1 MTLRITAPTPADLAA
16 EYRQNGWWSQP
27 PLRDGVER
35 IAESDPDRVA
45 VIDNVGTW
53 TYAELRDHIEGAVGT
68 LVDAGVGAGDAV
80 VIVAPNTSKAVAAVY
95 ATLRADAAAVVIDR
109 RCGALDLANAINS
122 SGARIVVVPA
132 ELREKLRVEDHEVS
146 VLALETITQGR
157 RVSDWT
163 ELDPTLPRVVIFTSG
178 TTKRSKGVIHTWET
192 MGVAVKNLELCMD
205 FIPGDRPFTSSPL
218 ATVTGLSQVF
228 MAIPGGSLL
237 LEDRFDA
244 ARSLAAIE
252 EHKATSIGGA
262 PVILELLFAEYDR
275 QGRTESAL
283 QRVSLGGTTIPRTV
297 LEVAIDRFGISPTR
311 VYGSSEVPVHT
322 YSHPEDSLEER
333 LSDDGSPSPGSE
345 CGLGEQFQ
353 EGYELYV
360 RGPNMFQGYLYDE
373 DNEGVFV
380 DGWFRT
386 GDVVELRGERVKVL
400 GRLKDVAARK
410 GIKISLA
417 EVEDAARVLDGGV
430 QGRLREVAAY
440 AVEDDETGERVALAV
455 RIEGEHPTY
464 DHVVESMLDHGLARG
479 KLPEEI
485 VFWDQPLPRNATG
498 KIVRAQLR
506 DQAGTKPR
514 EVAPRLTVASD
525 A

>member
-1 MTLRITAPTPADLAA
+1 MTLRITAPTSASLAA
-16 EYRQNGWWSQP
+16 QYRQNGWWYQP
-27 PLRDGVER
+27 PLRDGVEQV
-35 IAESDPDRVA
+35 AETDPERVA
-45 VIDNVGTW
+45 VIDNAGTW
-53 TYAELRDHIEGAVGT
+53 TYAQLREHIEGAVGT
-68 LVDAGVGAGDAV
+68 LTDAGVGVGDPV
-80 VIVAPNTSKAVAAVY
+80 VIVAPNSSKAVAAIY
-95 ATLRADAAAVVIDR
+95 ATLRADGAAVVIDR
-109 RCGALDLANAINS
+109 RCGALDLANAIVS
-122 SGARIVVVPA
+122 SGARFVVVPD
-132 ELREKLRVEDHEVS
+132 ELREKLRIGDHRVTALS
-146 VLALETITQGR
+146 LETVTSGR

-163 ELDPTLPRVVIFTSG
+163 EPDPAQPRVVIFTSG

-205 FIPGDRPFTSSPL
+205 FVPGDRPFTSSPI
-218 ATVTGLSQVF
+218 ATMTGLSQVF

-252 EHKATSIGGA
+252 EHRATCIGGA

-275 QGRTESAL
+275 QGRTDSAL
-283 QRVSLGGTTIPRTV
+283 QRISLGGTNIPRTV
-297 LEVAIDRFGISPTR
+297 LEVAIERFGISPTR

-345 CGLGEQFQ
+345 CRLGEQFQ

-373 DNEGVFV
+373 DNQGVFV

-386 GDVVELRGERVKVL
+386 GDVVELRGDRVKVR

-410 GIKISLA
+410 GLKISLA
-417 EVEDAARVLDGGV
+417 EVDDAATVLGGGV

-455 RIEGEHPTY
+455 RIDGEHPTY
-464 DHVVESMLDHGLARG
+464 DDVVESMLGHGLARG

-485 VFWDQPLPRNATG
+485 VFWDEPLPRNATG
-498 KIVRAQLR
+498 KIVRARLR
-506 DQAGTKPR
+506 EQAGARPR
-514 EVAPRLTVASD
+514 ALAPRLAAATD